1 MKADQVIP
9 ARDEGKEKAYKKRYN
24 RDVKIYITRGITEAG
39 QKWYSLYFN
48 SKKGTEFVIT
58 EFFTKDLDTDYV
70 TLSYKHGDRTITNKF
85 SRFLDAEISV
95 CDFVAMEEEDAKG
108 L

>member
-9 ARDEGKEKAYKKRYN
+9 VRAEAKEKAYKKRYN
-24 RDVKIYITRGITEAG
+24 RDVKIFMTSGVTETG

-48 SKKGTEFVIT
+48 SKKGTEYVAT
-58 EFFTKDLDTDYV
+58 EFYTKDMDTDYV
-70 TLSYKHGDRTITNKF
+70 TLSYKHGNRTITNKF

-95 CDFVAMEEEDAKG
+95 VDKVAEEA
-108 L
+108 

>member
-9 ARDEGKEKAYKKRYN
+9 VRDEAREKAYKKRYN
-24 RDVKIYITRGITEAG
+24 RDVKIYITRGITEVG

-48 SKKGTEFVIT
+48 SKKGTEYVMT

-95 CDFVAMEEEDAKG
+95 CDKISEECEG
-108 L
+108 GR

>member
-24 RDVKIYITRGITEAG
+24 RDVKIYMTRGITEAG

-48 SKKGTEFVIT
+48 SKKGTEYVMT

-70 TLSYKHGDRTITNKF
+70 TLSYKHGDRVITNRF
-85 SRFLDAEISV
+85 SRCLDGEISIV
-95 CDFVAMEEEDAKG
+95 DKISAECEEK
-108 L
+108 

>member
-9 ARDEGKEKAYKKRYN
+9 VRAEAKEKAFKKRYN
-24 RDVKIYITRGITEAG
+24 RDVKIFMTSGVTESG

-48 SKKGTEFVIT
+48 SKKGTEYVMT

-70 TLSYKHGDRTITNKF
+70 TLSYKCGDRSIINKF
-85 SRFLDAEISV
+85 SRFLDGEISV
-95 CDFVAMEEEDAKG
+95 VDKISEGE
-108 L
+108 